1 MYARRNY
8 KFNSISRQNST
19 ESSNRD
25 ITKEIDKSW
34 ILLEKLRAKDRKNVL
49 FGCLNINALLK
60 MIEYL
65 EEIVKN
71 MFDVFLVSKRK
82 LDSSFSDI
90 QFEIDNY
97 NLFRKDQI
105 KSDVGLLF

>member
-1 MYARRNY
+1 
-8 KFNSISRQNST
+8 
-19 ESSNRD
+19 
-25 ITKEIDKSW
+25 
-34 ILLEKLRAKDRKNVL
+34 
-49 FGCLNINALLK
+49 

-65 EEIVKN
+65 EEIIKN